1 MTMEIT
7 KDRRKKKEVQT
18 DNTCKNF
25 LRTLA
30 EAVGMKETWTEHW
43 ENSTCKSWKRRRN
56 RTQQKTGTSR
66 WKKSWARYRMSW
78 MNLKARSTSRSQSP
92 KSNSRFLKRINRI
105 PSQSNSPW
113 KSLKRWTTGTTWR
126 MRMKMTTKKKLR
138 RQASTPPNTPI
149 RNKSKRLFWSCLRKK
164 RRQLLKINNKTRWLQ
179 H

>member
-1 MTMEIT
+1 
-7 KDRRKKKEVQT
+7 
-18 DNTCKNF
+18 
-25 LRTLA
+25 
-30 EAVGMKETWTEHW
+30 
-43 ENSTCKSWKRRRN
+43 
-56 RTQQKTGTSR
+56 
-66 WKKSWARYRMSW
+66 

-105 PSQSNSPW
+105 PSQSNSPWKSPW

-179 H
+179 HQTSNQRQLKTKTAMTQMNLLALIRRESHFNFESECAGVGFAWVLLTMHTHANQLV